1 MKSYVA
7 SWATMTKKKYYEE
20 IGEDAAEQ
28 LHRRVNTLGERL
40 SFSVKSGGTSR
51 FVLLADNGTVLSD
64 GYRYPNEENPGLMQ
78 VNIHFEAHA
87 PNPYKAAQLMM
98 ENFRTKGSKLFRMTT
113 LGYNNITVNMRGCSF
128 DKDGKVVIASIERQ

>member
-20 IGEDAAEQ
+20 IGQDAAEQ
-28 LHRRVNTLGERL
+28 LHRRVNTPGERL
-40 SFSVKSGGTSR
+40 SFSVKPGGTSR

-64 GYRYPNEENPGLMQ
+64 GFRYPNEENPGLMQ

-87 PNPYKAAQLMM
+87 PNPYKAAQLML

-113 LGYNNITVNMRGCSF
+113 LGHNNITVNMRGCSF

>member
-1 MKSYVA
+1 MKLYVA

-28 LHRRVNTLGERL
+28 LHRRVNTPNERL
-40 SFSVKSGGTSR
+40 SFSVKPGGTSR

-78 VNIHFEAHA
+78 VSIHFEALA
-87 PNPYKAAQLMM
+87 PNPYKAAQLML

-113 LGYNNITVNMRGCSF
+113 QGYNSSTVDMRGCF
-128 DKDGKVVIASIERQ
+128 FNKDGKVVITSIEKR